1 MRPRREARPPR
12 RLEIDGLPRCEPTG
26 VLVAEPRELADAR
39 RHLSQAEKGFRT
51 EEGLFSLE
59 EGLACLEDVLH
70 EADARHRTIA
80 TNLLVTYSTRISE
93 SVRKLVAADRA
104 LPEPELEHLFKVLLA
119 FDTVNLELPEYVRSL
134 KIDVVKRLI
143 DRYYEGHPAEE
154 KEIAL
159 RKLSG
164 IAGD

>member
-1 MRPRREARPPR
+1 M
-12 RLEIDGLPRCEPTG
+12 
-26 VLVAEPRELADAR
+26 AERRELADAR
-39 RHLSQAEKGFRT
+39 RHLSRAESGYRT
-51 EEGLFSLE
+51 EEGLVSLE
-59 EGLACLEDVLH
+59 EGLACLEGVLH
-70 EADARHRTIA
+70 EGDARDRTIA

-93 SVRKLVAADRA
+93 SVRKRVVADRA

-119 FDTVNLELPEYVRSL
+119 FDAINLELPAYVRSL